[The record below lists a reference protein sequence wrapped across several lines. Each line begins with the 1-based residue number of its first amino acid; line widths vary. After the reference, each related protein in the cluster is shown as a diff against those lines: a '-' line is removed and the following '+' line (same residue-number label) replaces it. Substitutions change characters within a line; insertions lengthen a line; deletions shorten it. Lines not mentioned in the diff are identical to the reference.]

1 MVDEDCVQVSV
12 ALVGVSWP
20 ICSTGVVTGRPAAAA
35 AQAAEH
41 PAISAQT
48 NEATTSTTVDRF
60 TDCLTC

>member
-20 ICSTGVVTGRPAAAA
+20 ICSAAAATGRSSTAA

-41 PAISAQT
+41 DAISPQT
-48 NEATTSTTVDRF
+48 NKATTSTTVDRS
-60 TDCLTC
+60 TDCLTR